1 MSFESAGGSAAYRIL
16 AIETS
21 CDETAAAVVADG
33 RHILSNRVASQ
44 IELHRRFGGVYPE
57 VASRQHVLAIQTVV
71 EDALA
76 DASVAHVRELD
87 AIAVTNGPGL
97 AGSLLVGVN
106 LAKGLAFASG
116 LPLVPVNHLEG
127 HIYSNWLCTDCSP
140 VAETPISGDSNW
152 RRCGLAPDIA
162 LKQRSGSA
170 SDIALKQRSDSAS
183 EQFPALILI
192 VSGGHTE
199 LVLMEDHCRYRLL
212 GATLDDAAGEAFDK
226 VARLLELGYPGGPA
240 IQAAAQTGDARRFH
254 LPRPLTRPGRRTKI
268 QPGAQASPLPA
279 ILPVRGEHR
288 FNFSFSGLK
297 TAVLNLMRQL
307 ERDGT
312 EARQP
317 QTVVDIAAA
326 FQMAVVDV
334 LVGKTADAATEFAVK
349 QVCICGG
356 VSANGLLR
364 RTAEQHFA
372 EMGLPLRCPPLY
384 LCTDNAAMIGAAAYH
399 RRSYIAAGQRS
410 SKGSEQRQAAEA
422 VAHSTLHGQPNKPSA
437 RDLLALDVYA
447 SLPLVDSMR
456 L

>member
-1 MSFESAGGSAAYRIL
+1 MSPKNAGGSPAYRIL

-71 EDALA
+71 EEALA
-76 DASVAHVRELD
+76 DAAVAHVRELD

-116 LPLVPVNHLEG
+116 LPLIPVNHLEG
-127 HIYSNWLCTDCSP
+127 HIYSNWLYTDSSAAAASP
-140 VAETPISGDSNW
+140 SSGDGSG
-152 RRCGLAPDIA
+152 RV
-162 LKQRSGSA
+162 SGSA
-170 SDIALKQRSDSAS
+170 SDSARKRRSGSAS

-199 LVLMEDHCRYRLL
+199 LVLMEGHCRYRLL

-240 IQAAAQTGDARRFH
+240 IQAAAESGDARRFH
-254 LPRPLTRPGRRTKI
+254 LPRPLMRPGRRTER
-268 QPGAQASPLPA
+268 QPDAQASPLPTV
-279 ILPVRGEHR
+279 LPVHGEHR

-307 ERDGT
+307 EREGA
-312 EARQP
+312 EARQA
-317 QTVVDIAAA
+317 QTAADIASA
-326 FQMAVVDV
+326 FQMAVVDA
-334 LVGKTADAATEFAVK
+334 LVGKTADAAAEFGVK
-349 QVCICGG
+349 QVCISGG

-364 RTAEQHFA
+364 RAAEQHFA
-372 EMGLPLRCPPLY
+372 KIGLPLHCPPLF
-384 LCTDNAAMIGAAAYH
+384 LCTDNAAMIGAAAYY
-399 RRSYIAAGQRS
+399 RQSYAPARQHAATGQRN
-410 SKGSEQRQAAEA
+410 GHDAEA
-422 VAHSTLHGQPNKPSA
+422 AAQATP
-437 RDLLALDVYA
+437 RDFLDLDVYA
-447 SLPLVDSMR
+447 SLPLVDSMQR
-456 L
+456 